1 MDWVASMHR
10 HPWHAKNH
18 CNVTFPEFPAREWS
32 PMHLA
37 GAIPCPSPPA
47 PVMERMLGGA
57 GLQMP
62 VMLLLVGHASP
73 ACTKHCPHMQA
84 GVRA

>member
-18 CNVTFPEFPAREWS
+18 CNVTFPHFVTREWS

-37 GAIPCPSPPA
+37 GAFPPPPPPPLA
-47 PVMERMLGGA
+47 LVVHRSQPDSMERSTWFEDLLMFA
-57 GLQMP
+57 SMP
-62 VMLLLVGHASP
+62 SHG
-73 ACTKHCPHMQA
+73 
-84 GVRA
+84 